1 MDKASLEKLFL
12 DCERLKKFCE
22 HIHACKPCLSLSSP
36 QPDTSQ
42 INTVEPP
49 ANMKPPTAE
58 EIRSNFPRFQTQDFS
73 GDVLDLMPSLDGK
86 DPREALELL
95 VARYRKHPSVRNAA
109 LVEGAINRL
118 YAVGAP
124 DKNSGKLIDDAVQ
137 TLSQKVSDNSDESSD
152 PKKQFT
158 GDDIRCWLYED
169 RDFGGRILF
178 FSEFFGVIYKAISDL
193 PSPYRDSFSSIQV
206 GASTTEVGGTVLL
219 FENDRYFGRY
229 ARFDATPGAI
239 VNTRHVGGF
248 IEDRTSSVLLV
259 RRFDPELPPMPLG
272 NLVSKDEIKDL
283 VKSKSG
289 IRPRG
294 EPVITWDMWPTGPE
308 QGGYDTHPN
317 APDMAYVALKIP
329 ITVDVP
335 NWVFDY
341 DAEIRYWLYL
351 YVDAAGVLQG
361 YVNQYGAWVEG
372 GILTGSVLSELMG
385 RLPPTVDDVNSRL
398 AAALALAN
406 LAGPFGML
414 YYLPGRF
421 DSQGSTDDDVT
432 VVLTRGGP
440 PPDDGPIL

>member
-1 MDKASLEKLFL
+1 
-12 DCERLKKFCE
+12 
-22 HIHACKPCLSLSSP
+22 
-36 QPDTSQ
+36 
-42 INTVEPP
+42 
-49 ANMKPPTAE
+49 MKPPTAE